1 MSAYKEAG
9 VDIEKAEEIVR
20 YLGMSGYGSVIKLGN
35 VWVVLSTDGVGTKL
49 LVAEEIGK
57 YDTIGID
64 LVAMCANDV
73 LCHGAR
79 PHSFLDYYATG
90 ELNVEK
96 TKQILTGIQRG
107 CELAGCKLVGGE
119 TAELPGMYKGTRFDL
134 AGFCMG
140 VVARKDFNYLYEIPR
155 TDIVAG
161 DVIVGIPSSGPHSN
175 GYSLIRKI
183 YQPYINYEE
192 YLLTPTRIYVDEVMS
207 VLPYVKAAAHIT
219 GGGIHG
225 NLPRVLP
232 KGTTYNLP
240 IKLEGW
246 WEELF
251 YMTNMQRYDFE
262 SVFNCG
268 WGMLLVIS
276 NLDVADVLEKIKD
289 AKDIGTI
296 INEEQ

>member
-9 VDIEKAEEIVR
+9 VDVEKAEEIVR

-35 VWVVLSTDGVGTKL
+35 VWIVLSTDGVGTKL

-57 YDTIGID
+57 FDTIGID

-90 ELNVEK
+90 KLDIEK
-96 TKQILTGIQRG
+96 TKQILTGIQTG

-119 TAELPGMYKGTRFDL
+119 TAELPGMYTGTQFDL

-140 VVARKDFNYLYEIPR
+140 IVARKDSNYLYEIPR
-155 TDIVAG
+155 GDIVAG

-175 GYSLIRKI
+175 GYSLIREI
-183 YQPYINYEE
+183 YRPYINYEE
-192 YLLTPTRIYVDEVMS
+192 YLLTPTRIYVKEVMS
-207 VLPYVKAAAHIT
+207 VLPYIKAVAHIT

-232 KGTTYNLP
+232 TGTNYNLP
-240 IKLEGW
+240 ITLEGW
-246 WEELF
+246 WQEL
-251 YMTNMQRYDFE
+251 YDMSKIEQYEFE
-262 SVFNCG
+262 CVFNCG
-268 WGMLLVIS
+268 WGMLLVVS
-276 NLDVADVLEKIKD
+276 KYEVTEVLEEIKD
-289 AKDIGTI
+289 AVVVGDIA
-296 INEEQ
+296 